1 MQQSLTQRIV
11 IGALFFLLVASCTLL
26 DVAVVH
32 DSRIMMKWFGC
43 YGGVILLAVSLPLW
57 SKTREVHIRITDLA
71 VALFIAFIFIA
82 DYSRGDWD
90 STLLLRT
97 MVLLLLYLIFRQ
109 SLDGKALCTCMVMFL
124 VVVAALAVWGVVQ
137 FVLAFIHHQP
147 LHTAVVGN
155 FDNPAGF
162 ALTLSL
168 ALPAAVSLLVSPGLS
183 GLQKHCIYIASGIIL
198 LALILSASRT
208 GWLSAL
214 CTGIYTYYLCCKKS
228 RRWTGLFL
236 IATIL
241 LFVLFYFIKQDSAD
255 GRSYIALCTWQQ
267 IADAPLWGHGRYGFT
282 SGYMVCQ
289 ADYLTTH
296 PDSRFAWLA
305 DNVRHPFNEWLY
317 LTVRYGIAGLIVL
330 TSVLLSVIP
339 AIKRELS
346 AKHFLSIGLLV
357 ALFPF
362 TWLSYPMQ
370 YPLAWVM
377 LALAV
382 GTLARNTKSV
392 CRIHYR
398 WVAPLLAL
406 LAACTVTPRLYC
418 TLRTEMEWYDVATR
432 SLSGQTRYVMPRYEE
447 LYRDMKHSPHFL
459 YNYAAELNYIGE
471 YQRSQ
476 QVLDECMQRMDD
488 YDTRLLAA
496 SNHEQ
501 MGNYGLAEEHYCQA
515 SAMCPVRFVS
525 LYRLAKLYGT
535 MGRYDEQRDMARRI
549 MDKAVKVPSRRITE
563 IQNEMRYILEETD
576 FQ

>member
-1 MQQSLTQRIV
+1 MQRIV
-11 IGALFFLLVASCTLL
+11 FSVLFFLLVVSCVLL
-26 DVAVVH
+26 DITVIH
-32 DSRIMMKWFGC
+32 DSCIMMKWFGC
-43 YGGVILLAVSLPLW
+43 YGAVILLAVSLPLW
-57 SKTREVHIRITDLA
+57 SNTREAHIRIVDLA
-71 VALFIAFIFIA
+71 VALFVAFIFIA

-97 MVLLLLYLIFRQ
+97 VVLLLLYLIFRQ
-109 SLDGKALCTCMVMFL
+109 SIDREVLRTSLALFL
-124 VVVAALAVWGVVQ
+124 AVSTALAVWGIVQ
-137 FVLAFIHHQP
+137 FVLALVHHQP

-162 ALTLSL
+162 SLTLSL
-168 ALPAAVSLLVSPGLS
+168 ALPAAASLLVSPRQS

-214 CTGIYTYYLCCKKS
+214 CIGIYTYYLCCKK
-228 RRWTGLFL
+228 RYRWIGASL

-241 LFVLFYFIKQDSAD
+241 LFGLFYFIKQDSAD

-267 IADAPLWGHGRYGFT
+267 ITDAPLWGHGRYGFT
-282 SGYMVCQ
+282 SSYMGYQ
-289 ADYLTTH
+289 ADYLTIH

-317 LTVRYGIAGLIVL
+317 LTVRYGIAGLIALTGVL
-330 TSVLLSVIP
+330 ISVIP
-339 AIKRELS
+339 AIKHELS
-346 AKHFLSIGLLV
+346 VKHILPVGLLV

-362 TWLSYPMQ
+362 TCLSYPMQ
-370 YPLAWVM
+370 YPFAWVM
-377 LALAV
+377 LALAA
-382 GTLARNTKSV
+382 GTLARDTKSV
-392 CRIHYR
+392 CRIHYS
-398 WVAPLLAL
+398 WVVPLFAL
-406 LAACTVTPRLYC
+406 LATYTVTPLLYR

-476 QVLDECMQRMDD
+476 QVLDECMLLMDD

-496 SNHEQ
+496 SNHEH
-501 MGNYGLAEEHYCQA
+501 MGNYGLAERHYRQA
-515 SAMCPVRFVS
+515 SAMCPVRFVP
-525 LYRLAKLYGT
+525 LYRLTKLYGT
-535 MGRYDEQRDMARRI
+535 MGQYNEQRDMARRI

-563 IQNEMRYILEETD
+563 IKDEMRYILEETD

>member
-1 MQQSLTQRIV
+1 MQRIV
-11 IGALFFLLVASCTLL
+11 FSTLFFLLVASCVLL
-26 DVAVVH
+26 DITVIH

-43 YGGVILLAVSLPLW
+43 YGAVMLLAVSLPLW
-57 SKTREVHIRITDLA
+57 SEIREVHIRIVDLA
-71 VALFIAFIFIA
+71 VALFVAFIFIS

-90 STLLLRT
+90 NTLLLRT
-97 MVLLLLYLIFRQ
+97 VILLLPYLIFRQ
-109 SLDGKALCTCMVMFL
+109 SLDGKALRTCMALFL
-124 VVVAALAVWGVVQ
+124 AVATVLAVWGIVQ
-137 FVLAFIHHQP
+137 FVLALVHHQP

-162 ALTLSL
+162 SLTLSL
-168 ALPAAVSLLVSPGLS
+168 AFPVAVSLLVSPPLS
-183 GLQKHCIYIASGIIL
+183 GLQKHCIHIASGIII

-214 CTGIYTYYLCCKKS
+214 CTGIYTYYLCRNKKH
-228 RRWTGLFL
+228 RWIGLFL
-236 IATIL
+236 IVTIL
-241 LFVLFYFIKQDSAD
+241 LFGLFYFIKQDSAD

-282 SGYMVCQ
+282 SGYMACQ

-305 DNVRHPFNEWLY
+305 DNVHHPFNEWLY
-317 LTVRYGIAGLIVL
+317 LTVRYGIAGLIALTGVL
-330 TSVLLSVIP
+330 ISVIP
-339 AIKRELS
+339 AIKHELS
-346 AKHFLSIGLLV
+346 VKHILSVGLLV

-362 TWLSYPMQ
+362 TCLSYPMQ

-382 GTLARNTKSV
+382 GTLARDTKSI

-398 WVAPLLAL
+398 WVAPLFAL
-406 LAACTVTPRLYC
+406 LATCTVTPLLYR

-476 QVLDECMQRMDD
+476 QVLDECIQRMDD

-496 SNHEQ
+496 SNHEHMAGYEQ
-501 MGNYGLAEEHYCQA
+501 AERHYRQA
-515 SAMCPVRFVS
+515 SAMCPVRFVP

-535 MGRYDEQRDMARRI
+535 MERNDEQRNMARRI
-549 MDKAVKVPSRRITE
+549 IDKAVKVPSLRITE
-563 IQNEMRYILEETD
+563 IKDEMRYILEETD
-576 FQ
+576 YQ

>member
-1 MQQSLTQRIV
+1 M
-11 IGALFFLLVASCTLL
+11 
-26 DVAVVH
+26 
-32 DSRIMMKWFGC
+32 
-43 YGGVILLAVSLPLW
+43 LLAVSLSLW
-57 SKTREVHIRITDLA
+57 SEIREVHIRIVDLA
-71 VALFIAFIFIA
+71 VALFVAFIFIS

-90 STLLLRT
+90 NTLLLRT
-97 MVLLLLYLIFRQ
+97 VILLLLYLIFRQ
-109 SLDGKALCTCMVMFL
+109 SLDGKALRTCITLFL
-124 VVVAALAVWGVVQ
+124 AVATVLAVWGIVQ
-137 FVLAFIHHQP
+137 FVLALVHHQP

-168 ALPAAVSLLVSPGLS
+168 ALPTIVNLVTSAEPHNLS
-183 GLQKHCIYIASGIIL
+183 KHCIYIASSIIL
-198 LALILSASRT
+198 FALLLSASRT

-214 CTGIYTYYLCCKKS
+214 GTGFYTYTLCYKKKH
-228 RRWTGLFL
+228 RWISFFL

-241 LFVLFYFIKQDSAD
+241 LLGLFYFIKQDSAD
-255 GRSYIALCTWQQ
+255 GRFYISLCSWQQ
-267 IADAPLWGHGRYGFT
+267 ITDAPLWGHGRHGFT

-289 ADYLTTH
+289 ANYLTTH
-296 PDSRFAWLA
+296 PDSRYAWLA
-305 DNVRHPFNEWLY
+305 DNVHHPFNDWLY
-317 LTVRYGIAGLIVL
+317 LTVRYGIAGLIALTGVL
-330 TSVLLSVIP
+330 ISVIP
-339 AIKRELS
+339 AIKHELS
-346 AKHFLSIGLLV
+346 VKHILSVGLLV

-362 TWLSYPMQ
+362 TCLSYPMQ

-382 GTLARNTKSV
+382 GTLARDTKSI

-398 WVAPLLAL
+398 WVAPLFAL
-406 LAACTVTPRLYC
+406 LATCTVTPLLYR

-432 SLSGQTRYVMPRYEE
+432 SLSGQTRYVIPRYEE
-447 LYRDMKHSPHFL
+447 LYHDMKHSPHFL

-476 QVLDECMQRMDD
+476 QVLDECMLRMDD

-496 SNHEQ
+496 SNHEHMAGYEQ
-501 MGNYGLAEEHYCQA
+501 AERHYRQA
-515 SAMCPVRFVS
+515 SAMCPVRFVP

-535 MGRYDEQRDMARRI
+535 MERYDEQRDMARRI